1 MITNPSSKFLNAYP
15 RLCTEHLQG
24 YAELSQPV
32 RLSTVRWWLPS
43 AHWEPRAGSRDSAR
57 DYCRKED
64 SRSAGPWEHGAF
76 EQGGQ
81 GSRSDLAA
89 ACATLRSGGI
99 HSVAEQHPTEFVKFN
114 RGLRAL
120 QDELQETPAD
130 EGLHP
135 YPWQQRLLDMVTG
148 DPDDRTIVW
157 VLDRRGGVGK
167 SRLAKHLV
175 LNYGAILLEG
185 RLQDMCYTYNK
196 EPIAVFDISRA
207 AAEHSDHLYSM
218 AEKLKNGLYL
228 STKYESRQKVFNPP
242 HVIFFANQHPD
253 YEKWSRDRI
262 KVIDLDKEQRLER
275 ERSRSPVNQQGSPIM

>member
-1 MITNPSSKFLNAYP
+1 MPTRVCVPNTSRGTRSFLSRYAYQLSVGGFPLRTGSPELVAATALEITA
-15 RLCTEHLQG
+15 
-24 YAELSQPV
+24 
-32 RLSTVRWWLPS
+32 
-43 AHWEPRAGSRDSAR
+43 AR
-57 DYCRKED
+57 KT
-64 SRSAGPWEHGAF
+64 
-76 EQGGQ
+76 
-81 GSRSDLAA
+81 AA
-89 ACATLRSGGI
+89 ALDHGNMEPLNKAASGGI